1 VTAIHAAV
9 GVPIVI
15 GVETKGVSVVA
26 DSYNLRPFLESEFR
40 LYRERYAHSPFLVLA
55 RAASE
60 LSPSISA
67 AAAACGMPVVGCG
80 AASNAQ
86 GLPELRHSCH
96 VLISI
101 ASTHVLAAEETGTTA
116 PPGNPAALAATA
128 LLSDEISYFEIGSP
142 PEMIQLVL
150 GGAPSYAVS
159 RDRAL
164 GANGNVPTGRTLCE
178 LAMQRTDEFN
188 HNAAVSTND
197 RPLEPA
203 PHVEPN
209 WPRSWAS
216 NERHATLRALY
227 AVADRLALSLQ
238 RKFKIAVKLI
248 FWLATTAAALYGSFL
263 VFASDDMPLQQLL
276 LVPYLL
282 LLILAYV
289 VFYLARRSDIHN
301 RFVEYRALAEGLRVQ
316 CYWDACGINQSA
328 ADYYSNRYPVDLN
341 WIRLAIRSATLIRPV
356 VPDATWPRDP
366 VDEVLRDWIADQ
378 QRYYAQA
385 HSHALRVEK
394 TTNIAVRVIFG
405 LGGCAT
411 LAVLLQSQM
420 RQIAPFL
427 RHISFLGFL
436 CSSIA
441 AALVALVNKL
451 GVLYQSQDYARMLAI
466 YAQARRH
473 LENSSAGSAISI
485 AAALGRAALSESGEW
500 ILFRRERRIDEPASP
515 FRKPW

>member
-1 VTAIHAAV
+1 M
-9 GVPIVI
+9 PIVI

-26 DSYNLRPFLESEFR
+26 NSYNLRPFLESEFR
-40 LYRERYAHSPFLVLA
+40 LYRERYVHSPFLVLA

-67 AAAACGMPVVGCG
+67 AATACGMPVVGCG

-101 ASTHVLAAEETGTTA
+101 ASTDASVAEETTTA
-116 PPGNPAALAATA
+116 PPGNPAVLAATA
-128 LLSDEISYFEIGSP
+128 LLGDENSYFENGGA

-150 GGAPSYAVS
+150 GVAPTYAVS

-164 GANGNVPTGRTLCE
+164 GANGNEPTGRTPSE

-188 HNAAVSTND
+188 HDAAVSTND
-197 RPLEPA
+197 RPLGPA
-203 PHVEPN
+203 PHMDPN

-216 NERHATLRALY
+216 NERNANLCALY

-248 FWLATTAAALYGSFL
+248 FLLATTAAALYGTFL
-263 VFASDDMPLQQLL
+263 VFASGDMPLQQLL

-282 LLILAYV
+282 LLILAYA
-289 VFYLARRSDIHN
+289 VFYLARRSNIHN

-328 ADYYSNRYPVDLN
+328 ADYYTNRYPVDLN

-356 VPDATWPRDP
+356 VPDATRLREP
-366 VDEVLRDWIADQ
+366 VDQVLRDWIADQ
-378 QRYYAQA
+378 QPYYAQA

-394 TTNIAVRVIFG
+394 ITNIAVRVIFG

-411 LAVLLQSQM
+411 LAVLLQSQL

-451 GVLYQSQDYARMLAI
+451 GVLYESQDYARMLAI

-473 LENSSAGSAISI
+473 LENSSVDSATSL